1 MAGVGFELRKSIESN
16 HSSEKV
22 KGYLGAA
29 FSSSGSMLVGIVLFA
44 LVQVTARFQN
54 VSQATSDQFMCYVTN
69 AMFLSMIVVSLVS
82 LPLSRYVSN
91 ALYLGKNEKVMP
103 SFIGGTVVVSVLG
116 GALFLLQLILSHVA
130 QSLATLLLIL
140 FLVLEVCWL
149 LMTYITIIR
158 DYGKIV
164 LAYFTAFLVAI
175 IYLGTLSSLTT
186 LTIGAMLSVLLVG
199 FSVVDIFLFW
209 ACYRAFSNQ
218 DGSIFEFIDEI
229 KVNPSLVG
237 AGFLMMLGML
247 GHFLIVW
254 FFSDTATEIST
265 LFRFNE
271 KYDFPAIVAYFSTI
285 PAAIY
290 FITGFE
296 TSFSEKYLKYFSLLG
311 QSGTVGEVNNAK
323 EEMVEAIITGIKK
336 IFLIELVSCLFF
348 ITFGAKFLAVI
359 NIGMTESM
367 LSSFRLF
374 CVGYSLYYLG
384 NTLMLLLLYFTN
396 EKKAV
401 WVAGAFAA
409 VVNVGSWFCM
419 KYVRNSWGLAFTVA
433 SVFLVICCGSLLV
446 KFLSKLEFNILCRAA
461 YQPSEFKGTADS
473 RQRHDSRRKKGIL
486 SAACITLA
494 VFVGSGGWLIRDA
507 VHQSMVLTFSPAAST
522 EVLLSPGM
530 GLAPWADSDDTL
542 YLKTSLVYVEL
553 KWSDWEPEDDVFNVD
568 FVNEYYNLDFYRE
581 DGRQVVFRFI
591 CDEPTDEEHM
601 DIPQWL
607 YDATDGD
614 GQFYDIEYGIGY
626 SPNYSNE
633 TFIEEHGE
641 AIAALGEAYGQDD
654 FFVYVELGSL
664 GHWGEWHVDYESG
677 ITQLPEY
684 ATRERYV
691 RPYLN
696 AFPNAKFLLRYQLMD
711 AVQYSM
717 GLFNDLTGDY
727 DETMYWL
734 SQKDE
739 SVWEQTGEAELA
751 DCSEV
756 WKTLPIGGEFAQ
768 TYQNSYFMRKEFDRT
783 LEAIVMSHQSF
794 IGPKIII
801 DEGDD
806 HYTEQMNKILK
817 TIGYRYRVDSVKMDF
832 TEKESFQITCTVVN
846 DGIAPIYDS
855 YSVQVVIYDT
865 ESNPIWSMDEL
876 DIDLRN
882 ITPDKS
888 GVFTV
893 SAPKDEFDDDSK
905 YILAISVVD
914 SNERAVVPMAMAE
927 QLQKNVYKI
936 AEFMVP

>member
-1 MAGVGFELRKSIESN
+1 MAGVGFELRKAIESK
-16 HSSEKV
+16 HSSEKA

-29 FSSSGSMLVGIVLFA
+29 FSSSGSMLVGIILFA
-44 LVQVTARFQN
+44 LVQVTAGFQN

-69 AMFLSMIVVSLVS
+69 AMFLSMIVVSLIS

-103 SFIGGTVVVSVLG
+103 SLIGGTALVSVSG
-116 GALFLLQLILSHVA
+116 GALFTLQLIISDVD
-130 QSLATLLLIL
+130 QSLAILLLVL
-140 FLVLEVCWL
+140 FLVLQACWL

-164 LAYFTAFLVAI
+164 LAYLAAFLAAV
-175 IYLGTLSSLTT
+175 IYLAVLSSLTT
-186 LTIGAMLSVLLVG
+186 LTIGAMISVLLVG

-209 ACYRAFSNQ
+209 ACYRGFSNQ
-218 DGSIFEFIDEI
+218 DGSIFEFIQEI
-229 KVNPSLVG
+229 KANPSLVG
-237 AGFLMMLGML
+237 VGFLMMLGML

-254 FFSDTATEIST
+254 FLSDTATEISP

-311 QSGTVGEVNNAK
+311 QSGTVGEVNSAK
-323 EEMVEAIITGIKK
+323 EEMIDAIIAGIKK

-396 EKKAV
+396 EKKGV

-409 VVNVGSWFCM
+409 AVNLGSWLCM
-419 KYVRNSWGLAFTVA
+419 EYVENSWGLAFTIA
-433 SVFLVICCGSLLV
+433 SAFLVISCGSLLV
-446 KFLSKLEFNILCRAA
+446 KFLSKLEFHILCRSP
-461 YQPSEFKGTADS
+461 YQPPVFNGTFAPEKKRDG
-473 RQRHDSRRKKGIL
+473 RRKRGIL
-486 SAACITLA
+486 CAAGIALA
-494 VFVGSGGWLIRDA
+494 VFAGSGGWLIRDA
-507 VHQSMVLTFSPAAST
+507 VQQSMILMFTPKASR

-542 YLKTSLVYVEL
+542 NLKTSLVYVEL
-553 KWSDWEPEDDVFNVD
+553 KWSDWEPEDDVFDVD

-591 CDEPTDEEHM
+591 CDEPTDKPHM

-607 YDATDGD
+607 YDATEGD

-633 TFIEEHGE
+633 TFIEEHAE
-641 AIAALGEAYGQDD
+641 AIAALGEVYGQDS

-677 ITQLPEY
+677 IMQLPEFK
-684 ATRERYV
+684 TRERYI

-696 AFPNAKFLLRYQLMD
+696 AFPNAKLLLRYQLMD

-717 GLFNDLTGDY
+717 GLYNDLTGDY

-734 SQKDE
+734 SRKNE
-739 SVWEQTGEAELA
+739 SVWEQTGAAELA
-751 DCSEV
+751 DCSAA
-756 WKTLPIGGEFAQ
+756 WKTMPIGGEFAQ
-768 TYQNSYFMRKEFDRT
+768 TYQNSYFMREGFSRT
-783 LEAIVMSHQSF
+783 LEAITMSHQSF

-801 DEGDD
+801 DESDD
-806 HYTEQMNKILK
+806 HYSEQMNQILR

-832 TEKESFQITCTVVN
+832 TAKESFQITCRLVN
-846 DGIAPIYDS
+846 DGVAPIYDS
-855 YSVQVVIYDT
+855 YRVQLDIYDT
-865 ESNPIWSMDEL
+865 ESNLIWSADEL
-876 DIDLRN
+876 DTDLRS
-882 ITPDKS
+882 ITPEQS
-888 GVFTV
+888 GVITISV
-893 SAPKDEFDDDSK
+893 PKDEFDDDSN
-905 YILAISVVD
+905 YILAISLVD
-914 SNERAVVPMAMAE
+914 GDDKAVVPMAMSE
-927 QLQKNVYKI
+927 QVQKNVYNI
-936 AEFMVP
+936 AEFMLP